1 MTFVYG
7 ALIVLCTNSI
17 LKFTL
22 VIHILSYYPG
32 YTCLYK
38 QFVLYL

>member
-1 MTFVYG
+1 MAFFLGSMTFVYG

-17 LKFTL
+17 LNFTL

-32 YTCLYK
+32 YTCLY
-38 QFVLYL
+38 